1 MPIIHTAELTQ
12 SYGTRKA
19 IESVSLSVERGE
31 ILGFLGPNGA
41 GKSTTIRILLGFLKA
56 ASGRATILDQDCWT
70 QSATIKRDVGYVPGD
85 VRLYPWL
92 TASRAI
98 KLASKVRG
106 QDLRQNGLELC
117 EIFALE
123 PNLPVRKMS
132 RGNRQKLSLLLA
144 LAHRPRVLV
153 LDEPTSG
160 LDPIIQV
167 ALLDQLREMSRQG
180 HTVLFSSHT
189 ISEVET
195 LCSRVAMIRRGKIVV
210 DQPIE
215 SLRAKAPRVVH
226 MQLRSEDAFRSI
238 TWPNSLVQVKQEGVQ
253 VEATLLGSS
262 IDFANWLVT
271 QPIVDFSII
280 PPSLDAL
287 FRDYYEL
294 NGASEPTTGSSD
306 GTHVSEG
313 AA

>member
-1 MPIIHTAELTQ
+1 MPIIHTADLTQ
-12 SYGTRKA
+12 SYGSRKA

-41 GKSTTIRILLGFLKA
+41 GKSTTIRILLGFLKPLSGH
-56 ASGRATILDQDCWT
+56 ASILDQDCWT
-70 QSATIKRDVGYVPGD
+70 QSASIKRDVGYVPGD

-92 TASRAI
+92 TATRAI
-98 KLASKVRG
+98 KLASQVRR
-106 QDLRQNGLELC
+106 QDLRQNGFELC

-144 LAHRPRVLV
+144 LAHRPHVII

-160 LDPIIQV
+160 LDPIIQI
-167 ALLDQLREMSRQG
+167 ALLDRLRQMSQQG

-215 SLRAKAPRVVH
+215 SLRAKAPRVV
-226 MQLRSEDAFRSI
+226 QLQLKSEKVFRSI
-238 TWPNSLVQVKQEGVQ
+238 AWPSSLVQVKQDGVQ
-253 VEATLLGSS
+253 VEATLTGSS
-262 IDFANWLVT
+262 VEFANWLVT
-271 QPIVDFSII
+271 QPIVDFSIS

-287 FRDYYEL
+287 FRQYYEL
-294 NGASEPTTGSSD
+294 NGDGESTTSSLD
-306 GTHVSEG
+306 ETQVSEG
-313 AA
+313 AT